1 MEDEPAMDEDRAGRA
16 ATPDS
21 VRPPEP
27 TRQAPSPGRERDPS
41 SGPGELSP
49 SAFRHLVWRLPKAEL
64 HLHLDG
70 SLRVTTALELARS
83 RRIAAPR
90 TFAGMYA
97 ALVAPERCA
106 DQAELLR
113 AFDLPIAL
121 LQDAEAL
128 ERAAAELVED
138 KASEGVRY
146 VEIRW
151 GPLLHVRRGLGLAEG
166 IAAVCRGA
174 AEAGRRTGVVVR
186 LIATALRSHEP
197 AANRRLAEVA
207 ARFRAEGLV
216 GWDLAGPEAA
226 FPDPLLHRAA
236 FEAARAAGL
245 RITVHAG
252 EWGGAAQVR
261 RALEL
266 GPERIA
272 HGPGAIEDPAL
283 CRDLAA
289 RGIALDLCPTSNV
302 QAGIVPSIGHH
313 PLARLHA
320 AGVRVTLSTDDR
332 TVSDVTLPEEYLR
345 VAGALGLD
353 LPTLWAIDRGAL
365 DVAFGEAAV
374 VEPLRAEFDAF
385 ADLVPELQGPA
396 PGDPGPGAAAGSS
409 DIAGAR

>member
-1 MEDEPAMDEDRAGRA
+1 MNEDRAAGAPTADSLRPSDPQVQGPNA
-16 ATPDS
+16 KRGPNPASAS
-21 VRPPEP
+21 VR
-27 TRQAPSPGRERDPS
+27 
-41 SGPGELSP
+41 LSP
-49 SAFRHLVWRLPKAEL
+49 SALRHLVWRLPKAEL

-70 SLRVTTALELARS
+70 SLRITTALELARS
-83 RRIAAPR
+83 RRVEAPT

-113 AFDLPIAL
+113 AFELPIAL
-121 LQDAEAL
+121 LQDTEAL

-151 GPLLHVRRGLGLAEG
+151 GPLLHVRRGLALAEG

-174 AEAGRRTGVVVR
+174 AEASRRTGVVVR

-197 AANRRLAEVA
+197 EANRHLAEVA
-207 ARFRAEGLV
+207 ARFRGDGLV

-236 FEAARAAGL
+236 FETARAAGL
-245 RITVHAG
+245 RITIHAG
-252 EWGGAAQVR
+252 EWDGAAQVR

-266 GPERIA
+266 DPERIA
-272 HGPGAIEDPAL
+272 HGPGAIDDQDL
-283 CRDLAA
+283 CRELVA

-302 QAGIVPSIGHH
+302 QAGIVPSIGDH

-345 VAGALGLD
+345 VAEALGVD

-365 DVAFGEAAV
+365 EVAFGERAV
-374 VEPLRAEFDAF
+374 LDPLRAEFDAF
-385 ADLVPELQGPA
+385 GALVPELGRRVG
-396 PGDPGPGAAAGSS
+396 GDPSPS
-409 DIAGAR
+409 